1 MKVQIISAPSIL
13 GLQSDGVDR
22 LAEAFLQDG
31 LKQRVKSD
39 YPVVHVP
46 VLNHQRSPVRDI
58 TTQCLNAKAIK
69 DFSIGLGVALLKV
82 IEEDRFPLV
91 LGGDCSILLGIM
103 PALKVKMACGLI
115 FIDAHAD
122 FYQPPKSLTGEVADM
137 DLAIVTG
144 RGPELLTNI
153 NNLKPYVLDKNVI
166 HIGQRDQEETEKYGS
181 EDIRKTSIAC
191 YGLNEIRQYGIRQ
204 TARKIHDHITTLE
217 VDQLWLHFDT
227 DVLSDEI
234 NPAVDYRLPG
244 GLEFE
249 EVIFLIGGLL
259 ATGKVTGVSVTIYNP
274 SLDVEGQIGKRIVGC
289 LAKAIAGQ

>member
-1 MKVQIISAPSIL
+1 MKVQIVSAPSTL

-22 LAEAFLQDG
+22 LAETFLQAG
-31 LKQRVKSD
+31 LKQLVKSD

-58 TTQCLNAKAIK
+58 ATQCLNAKAIK
-69 DFSIGLGVALLKV
+69 DFSFSLGVALLKV
-82 IEEDRFPLV
+82 IEEGRFPLV
-91 LGGDCSILLGIM
+91 LGGDCSILLGIT
-103 PALKVKMACGLI
+103 PALKAKMACGLI

-122 FYQPPKSLTGEVADM
+122 FYQPQKSLTGEVADM

-191 YGLNEIRQYGIRQ
+191 YGLNEIRQYGIQQ

-217 VDQLWLHFDT
+217 VDKLWLHFDT

-249 EVIFLIGGLL
+249 EVIFLIDGLL
-259 ATGKVTGVSVTIYNP
+259 ATGKVTGISVTIYNP
-274 SLDVEGQIGKRIVGC
+274 NLDVEGQIGKRIVGC